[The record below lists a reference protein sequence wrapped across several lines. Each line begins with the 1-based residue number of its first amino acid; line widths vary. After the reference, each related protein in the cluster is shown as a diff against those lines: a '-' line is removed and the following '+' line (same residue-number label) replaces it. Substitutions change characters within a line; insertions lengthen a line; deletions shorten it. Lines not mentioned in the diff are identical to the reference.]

1 MFAVLERTLPSA
13 KPEGTWGLAV
23 LATMLMGAGTPANDD
38 LLKFARVVRG
48 VLWALLFWQV
58 WSTARRLWWLLSKP
72 AAARGQV
79 MTVLALV
86 LIWAGPARAQGQFYA
101 HDNYT
106 RYELLEPGSH
116 QFAITY
122 YVTER
127 RPGATVLLNQTRSG
141 SAGSDISVFDPQ
153 SGRLLKFDYL
163 SGAELAKDG
172 TPGRFDPTE
181 HYIRAQLPRPV
192 PDGGEGRVKI
202 RKTYADEKSYYTEGD
217 DVVFKR
223 SLGIA
228 RNAIVLPKGYRLV
241 SSNVASQILTTP
253 DGRVK
258 VSFEHAHGYAAEV
271 TIRARKGVDLAAAAG
286 LPERA
291 FDFAKSLFDL
301 GPPES
306 HSFVVTHEYLVTARG
321 PRVALPSQ
329 LDRAKDVRV
338 TDVDT
343 GQPLKVSRSG
353 KQVFVE
359 LSTPLTADEQSAR
372 LRIAGTLSEPGYRL
386 ENGTLVWECTL
397 GEPRN
402 TVLLPSGWDVAAVS
416 VMATVATQPD
426 GRVALQIYN
435 GNPGPLRVTVRA
447 VKR

>member
-1 MFAVLERTLPSA
+1 MRLIAI
-13 KPEGTWGLAV
+13 
-23 LATMLMGAGTPANDD
+23 
-38 LLKFARVVRG
+38 LL
-48 VLWALLFWQV
+48 
-58 WSTARRLWWLLSKP
+58 
-72 AAARGQV
+72 
-79 MTVLALV
+79 LALV
-86 LIWAGPARAQGQFYA
+86 VCTGQVRGQAQFYA

-106 RYELLEPGSH
+106 QYELLDPGSH

-153 SGRLLKFDYL
+153 SGKPRKFEYL

-172 TPGRFDPTE
+172 TPGRFDPAE

-192 PDGGEGRVKI
+192 PEGGEGRVKI
-202 RKTYADEKSYYTEGD
+202 LKTYADEKSYYVEGD

-258 VSFEHAHGYAAEV
+258 VSFEHAHGYAADV
-271 TIRARKGVDLAAAAG
+271 TIRARKGVDPAAAASQ
-286 LPERA
+286 PERA

-301 GPPES
+301 GLPES

-321 PRVALPSQ
+321 SRVALPSQ
-329 LDRAKDVRV
+329 VDRGSDVRV
-338 TDVDT
+338 TDVDS
-343 GQPLKVSRSG
+343 GQRLKVSRSG
-353 KQVFVE
+353 KQAFFE
-359 LSTPLTADEQSAR
+359 LSTPLTADGQSAR
-372 LRIAGTLSEPGYRL
+372 LRIAGKISEPGYRL
-386 ENGTLVWECTL
+386 ENGALIWECTL

-416 VMATVATQPD
+416 VMATAATQPD
-426 GRVALQIYN
+426 SRVAIQIYN
-435 GNPGPLRVTVRA
+435 GNPDPLRVTVRA